1 MPPSKTLPQVFI
13 IISQATE
20 ITHSSR
26 TAFSEDLFF
35 PNRKGGGG
43 GGGIMEL
50 KKIPNLNLK
59 GYWSQ
64 VLLNSTIF
72 ATFTFLVFF
81 SLCHNLASSILKCIV
96 QE

>member
-35 PNRKGGGG
+35 PNGKG

-50 KKIPNLNLK
+50 KKFPNLNLQ

-72 ATFTFLVFF
+72 ATFTFLVSF
-81 SLCHNLASSILKCIV
+81 SLYHNLASSILKCIV